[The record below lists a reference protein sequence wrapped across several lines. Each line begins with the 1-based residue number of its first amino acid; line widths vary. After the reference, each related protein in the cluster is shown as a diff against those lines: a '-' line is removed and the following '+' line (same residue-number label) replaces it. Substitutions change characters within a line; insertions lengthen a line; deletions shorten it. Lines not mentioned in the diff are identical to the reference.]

1 MHGGSS
7 PGAPLGN
14 QNALKH
20 GHYSR
25 TARDRRALVRK
36 LLRDVLHKRIRE

>member
-20 GHYSR
+20 GHYAR
-25 TARDRRALVRK
+25 TAMDRRTLVRK